1 MTEMI
6 FCSKTTHSRY
16 DNSRHMNILHFFAT
30 LSRIVLEEFTMLLIF
45 FIVSWNVLQSC
56 WMLRARGQ
64 AIEWWRSED
73 IASWIFWQALKNYT
87 YYTNY
92 YACYYYYILVLL
104 LLHPKTQTR
113 IDRRDLGRKKYRRM
127 TRNWQ
132 CCWGHKK
139 MECIRQKGNY

>member
-30 LSRIVLEEFTMLLIF
+30 LSRIVSKEFTMFSIF
-45 FIVSWNVLQSC
+45 FIVWWNVLQSC

-87 YYTNY
+87 YYYY
-92 YACYYYYILVLL
+92 YACYYYYILL

-113 IDRRDLGRKKYRRM
+113 IDKRYMGKRDKRM
-127 TRNWQ
+127 TS
-132 CCWGHKK
+132 G
-139 MECIRQKGNY
+139 IRRLLRA